1 MKTPN
6 AAAAFSWPLSEA
18 SALARPLCVDL
29 DGTLVCTDTLWE
41 SLLVLLRQKPW
52 LSLVVPFWL
61 FGGRAAFKRSVA
73 QRVAF
78 DATSM
83 PYREDLVAALHETKR
98 HGRKLVLVTAADRDV
113 ADRVAAHLGIFDEV
127 FCSEGGENLKAEQK
141 RDRLVAAYGHEAFDY
156 IGDSLADLPVFDRA
170 MRGFLVGAH
179 SSLEARVAKNHK
191 VTLVSRKPSLL
202 RALIK
207 ELRLHQ
213 WAKNALVVLP
223 VVLRP
228 GMPTFDVI
236 LRAIVAAFAFSL
248 LASAG
253 YVLNDLLDLPADRAH
268 ATKRRRPFAQGALP
282 VLYGP
287 PLLFGLIL
295 VGFVGSLLLLPKAFS
310 VMLALYFVGTVSYSL
325 YFKRRLL
332 LDVMILA
339 GLYTHRILAGGIATD
354 IAISAW
360 LLGFSMFFFLSLAF
374 GKRYV
379 ELQQLNQDEKI
390 KNRDYYKV
398 DLEMVGSMGP
408 ASGYIA
414 ALVFSLYVE
423 NGAHS
428 GAYRE
433 ANILWL
439 AVPVLL
445 YWISRIWIITGRG
458 QMQDDPVK
466 YALRDKVSFFCAV
479 IIAVVAAFARF
490 TPEWVVRLL
499 HG

>member
-1 MKTPN
+1 
-6 AAAAFSWPLSEA
+6 
-18 SALARPLCVDL
+18 
-29 DGTLVCTDTLWE
+29 
-41 SLLVLLRQKPW
+41 
-52 LSLVVPFWL
+52 
-61 FGGRAAFKRSVA
+61 
-73 QRVAF
+73 
-78 DATSM
+78 
-83 PYREDLVAALHETKR
+83 
-98 HGRKLVLVTAADRDV
+98 
-113 ADRVAAHLGIFDEV
+113 
-127 FCSEGGENLKAEQK
+127 
-141 RDRLVAAYGHEAFDY
+141 
-156 IGDSLADLPVFDRA
+156 
-170 MRGFLVGAH
+170 
-179 SSLEARVAKNHK
+179 
-191 VTLVSRKPSLL
+191 
-202 RALIK
+202 
-207 ELRLHQ
+207 
-213 WAKNALVVLP
+213 
-223 VVLRP
+223 VVLRA
-228 GMPTFDVI
+228 I
-236 LRAIVAAFAFSL
+236 LAAVAFSL

-253 YVLNDLLDLPADRAH
+253 YVLNDLLDLPADRGH
-268 ATKRRRPFAQGALP
+268 ATKRKRPFASGALP

-287 PLLFGLIL
+287 PLFVGLIAL
-295 VGFVGSLLLLPKAFS
+295 GFAGALAFLPLAFS
-310 VMLALYFVGTVSYSL
+310 LMLALYFVGTVSYSL

-360 LLGFSMFFFLSLAF
+360 LLGFSMFLFLSLAF

-379 ELQQLNQDEKI
+379 ELQQLTSDEKI

-398 DLEMVGSMGP
+398 DLQMVGSMGP

-433 ANILWL
+433 QNILWL

-466 YALRDKVSFFCAV
+466 YALRDRVSFVCAV
-479 IIAVVAAFARF
+479 IIGLVAALARF
-490 TPEWVVRLL
+490 TPDWLVHAL

>member
-1 MKTPN
+1 MTTPD
-6 AAAAFSWPLSEA
+6 AAAAFLWPLSEE

-29 DGTLVCTDTLWE
+29 DGTLVGTDTLWE
-41 SLLVLLRQKPW
+41 SLLVLLRYKPW
-52 LSLVVPFWL
+52 LALLVPFWL
-61 FGGRAAFKRSVA
+61 LGGRAGFKRSIA
-73 QRVAF
+73 QRVTF
-78 DATSM
+78 DATAL
-83 PYREDLVAALHETKR
+83 PYREDLLDALHESKR

-113 ADRVAAHLGIFDEV
+113 ATRVAQHVGIFDDV
-127 FCSEGGENLKAEQK
+127 FSSEGGENLKAEQK
-141 RDRLVAAYGHEAFDY
+141 RDRLVAAYGAEGFDY
-156 IGDSLADLPVFDRA
+156 IGDSMADLPVFDKA

-179 SSLEARVAKNHK
+179 SGLAARAAKNHK
-191 VTLVSRKPSLL
+191 VTLVSRRPSLL

-207 ELRLHQ
+207 ELRVHQ

-228 GMPTFDVI
+228 GMPTLDVVT
-236 LRAIVAAFAFSL
+236 RAVLAALAFSL

-268 ATKRRRPFAQGALP
+268 ATKRKRPFASGALP

-287 PLLFGLIL
+287 PLFLGLIVL
-295 VGFVGSLLLLPKAFS
+295 GFADALAFLPKAFS
-310 VMLALYFVGTVSYSL
+310 LMLALYFVGTVSYSL

-339 GLYTHRILAGGIATD
+339 GLYTHRILAGGIATS

-360 LLGFSMFFFLSLAF
+360 LLGFSMFLFLSLAF

-379 ELQQLNQDEKI
+379 EILQLTSDEKI

-398 DLEMVGSMGP
+398 DLQMVGSMGP

-423 NGAHS
+423 NGAHA

-466 YALRDKVSFFCAV
+466 YALRDKISILCALGV
-479 IIAVVAAFARF
+479 GLIAALARF
-490 TPEWVVRLL
+490 TPEWMMRLL

>member
-1 MKTPN
+1 MTTPD
-6 AAAAFSWPLSEA
+6 AAPAFTWPLSEA

-29 DGTLVCTDTLWE
+29 DGTLVGTDTLWE
-41 SLLVLLRQKPW
+41 SLLVLLRRKPW
-52 LSLVVPFWL
+52 VALLVPVWL
-61 FGGRAAFKRSVA
+61 FSGRAAFKRAVA
-73 QRVAF
+73 QRVTF
-78 DATSM
+78 DATSL
-83 PYREDLVAALHETKR
+83 PYREDLLSALHESKA

-113 ADRVAAHLGIFDEV
+113 ADRVAAHVGVFDEV
-127 FCSEGGENLKAEQK
+127 FSSEGGENLKAEQK
-141 RDRLVAAYGHEAFDY
+141 RDRLVAAYGSEGFDY
-156 IGDSLADLPVFDRA
+156 IGDSLADLPVFDKA

-179 SSLEARVAKNHK
+179 SSLAARVAHNHK
-191 VTLVSRKPSLL
+191 VTLVSRRPSVI

-207 ELRLHQ
+207 ELRVHQ
-213 WAKNALVVLP
+213 WAKNALVILP

-228 GMPTFDVI
+228 GAPSFDVV
-236 LRAIVAAFAFSL
+236 LRAILAALAFSL

-253 YVLNDLLDLPADRAH
+253 YVLNDLLDLPADRSH
-268 ATKRRRPFAQGALP
+268 ATKRKRPFASGALP

-287 PLLFGLIL
+287 PLFVGLIAL
-295 VGFVGSLLLLPKAFS
+295 GFAGALAFLPLAFS
-310 VMLALYFVGTVSYSL
+310 LMLAL

-339 GLYTHRILAGGIATD
+339 GLYTHRILSGGIATD

-360 LLGFSMFFFLSLAF
+360 LLGFSMFLFLSLAF

-379 ELQQLNQDEKI
+379 ELQQLTSDEKI

-398 DLEMVGSMGP
+398 DLQMVGSMGP

-433 ANILWL
+433 QNILWL

-466 YALRDKVSFFCAV
+466 YALRDRVSFVCAV
-479 IIAVVAAFARF
+479 IIGLVAALARF
-490 TPEWVVRLL
+490 TPDWLMHAL